1 MKVHPKIRIP
11 GPVEL
16 ALIADD
22 LGVPVKMKPDF
33 ITWIKDLAEI
43 LDECRVTLNDPYA
56 GQRAAREALKSAEQA
71 LARAASEIRGQSL
84 FLDMV
89 TSTDLQSGL
98 DVLLGRDAVTHLAI
112 LEQAISDSSTDPG
125 TLSSALQTSAQN
137 RTVNVRTARRR
148 YDAPYDDLSRLISVL
163 GQLVGYELRTFKSR
177 GGRPEDRIRR
187 QIFKELLEL
196 YRGIF
201 SEPATSAPNGRYGR
215 LCQHVFE
222 SFDIPT
228 EGLDVAIKRFLKSVA
243 ASHNVKPSGS

>member
-11 GPVEL
+11 EPEEL

-43 LDECRVTLNDPYA
+43 LDESRVTLNDPYA
-56 GQRAAREALKSAEQA
+56 GQRWAREALKAAKQA
-71 LARAASEIRGQSL
+71 LSKAASEISRQAL
-84 FLDMV
+84 LLDMW

-98 DVLLGRDAVTHLAI
+98 DALLGRDAVAHLAI
-112 LEQAISDSSTDPG
+112 LEQAILDSSTDPG
-125 TLSSALQTSAQN
+125 TLSSALQTSAMN
-137 RTVNVRTARRR
+137 RAVDVGTGRRS

-163 GQLVGYELRTFKSR
+163 GQLVGHELRTFKSR
-177 GGRPEDRIRR
+177 GGRPENRIRR

-196 YRGIF
+196 YKGIF
-201 SEPATSAPNGRYGR
+201 SEPATSAPNGKYGR

-228 EGLDVAIKRFLKSVA
+228 EGLEVAVKRFLKSSA
-243 ASHNVKPSGS
+243 PSPNAQPSGS